1 MSLSKILLKF
11 IRRNKCLSIKFVP
24 KKGQFITKFVPKK
37 GQIIIKTDPKKRQ
50 LIENSYVVKDDIEYA
65 YSNVIPLWEFGL
77 NY

>member
-11 IRRNKCLSIKFVP
+11 IRRNKCLSIKFDP
-24 KKGQFITKFVPKK
+24 KKGQFITKFDPKK
-37 GQIIIKTDPKKRQ
+37 GQ

-65 YSNVIPLWEFGL
+65 YSNVIPLWAFGL